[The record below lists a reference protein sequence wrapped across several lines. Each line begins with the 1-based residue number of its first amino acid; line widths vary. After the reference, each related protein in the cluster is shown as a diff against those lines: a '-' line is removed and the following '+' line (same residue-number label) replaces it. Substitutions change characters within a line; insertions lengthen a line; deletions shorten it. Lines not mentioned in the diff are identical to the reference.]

1 VRPMKAQTI
10 LVAAVLTF
18 TLFLKAADPILPDP
32 KLTPG
37 AVFTNVTVQQL
48 CTPGYANGS
57 DVSNNG
63 HGVRYVPRS
72 VKWKVF
78 KAYFGKVPDQTGN
91 YEVDHLISLEL
102 GGSNDPK
109 NLWPE
114 SYLTTPYNAHIKD
127 KLEDRMAA
135 LVRHELKTNGPV
147 AATKLLKQFQHEIAT
162 NWIAVYPKYISTT
175 P

>member
-1 VRPMKAQTI
+1 MKAKTMFVAVI
-10 LVAAVLTF
+10 LSLVLV
-18 TLFLKAADPILPDP
+18 LKAADRILPDP

-37 AVFTNVTVQQL
+37 DFFTNVTVEQI
-48 CTPGYANGS
+48 CTRGYANGS
-57 DVSNNG
+57 DVLNNG
-63 HGVRYVPRS
+63 HGVRYVPRP

-78 KAYFGKVPDQTGN
+78 KAYFGKVPAKTGN

-114 SYLTTPYNAHIKD
+114 SYLTTPYNARVKD

-135 LVRHELKTNGPV
+135 LVRHELKTNGPA
-147 AATKLLKQFQHEIAT
+147 AATKLLKRFQHEIAT
-162 NWIAVYPKYISTT
+162 NWIAVYPKYIPTA